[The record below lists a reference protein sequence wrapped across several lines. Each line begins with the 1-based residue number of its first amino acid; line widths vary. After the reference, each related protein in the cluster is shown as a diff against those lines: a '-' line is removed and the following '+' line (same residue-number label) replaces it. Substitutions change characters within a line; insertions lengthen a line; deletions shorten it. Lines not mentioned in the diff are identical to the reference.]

1 MASRQTT
8 IWLWLIMTC
17 LLYSAFFVFRYGGLW
32 IENDT
37 GVFSRAAAQFM
48 HHGSLAYQASYNH
61 GFAYTAWLGGLS
73 LLTGIDP
80 ATFNTIIMPFLGLI
94 LLVIPGYLAYS
105 ILLDSSKLAALGAV
119 ILVTIPDITFSAV
132 RGTHEKLSMAFVTM
146 GIFCLFKAF
155 ESIGSDR
162 SHRRYRLWQW
172 LLLYLLT
179 VFLNVSTNDYF
190 ASTFAF
196 ATTLTL
202 AFGFIGLKLRAVP
215 NHESLNSILKVLSF
229 TVLASWIIVYW
240 VMFIVYPPEAHDFLL
255 LKGAISQLSHLF
267 ATFQPSTNP
276 YAVASSQWASAAAF
290 ELMNVF
296 RWFIV
301 ILSALMWGID
311 IFRIA
316 FRKHSLDPRRLFLI
330 ALYAAFA
337 LLVVVS
343 IPLDFSALAVGSN
356 LEVRNFTYVILL
368 GTPFVAKAIYR
379 AANTS
384 WVIRNFNVRR
394 ATRPLVIVVMF
405 GMLVLGFLKVTL
417 DPLVSNNW
425 LYYSPNEAQALRFFW
440 THNRHQIL
448 WTGPDDRL
456 AFYAHARLIWG
467 GHGNQIIGYTP
478 KPFTQDFLASPIVIS
493 SDRVLNQPIYHYQAN
508 DRIYDNGGAQI
519 YRSRPVSP
527 FMQ

>member
-1 MASRQTT
+1 
-8 IWLWLIMTC
+8 MTC
-17 LLYSAFFVFRYGGLW
+17 LVYSAFFVFRYGGLW

-37 GVFSRAAAQFM
+37 GVFSRAAALFI
-48 HHGSLAYQASYNH
+48 HHGSLAYGATYNH
-61 GFAYTAWLGGLS
+61 GFAYTAWLGSLS
-73 LLTGIDP
+73 LLTGLNP
-80 ATFNTIIMPFLGLI
+80 ATFNTIIMPFLGLM

-132 RGTHEKLSMAFVTM
+132 RGTHEKLSMAFVTL

-155 ESIGSDR
+155 EAIISDGG
-162 SHRRYRLWQW
+162 HRRYRLIQW

-215 NHESLNSILKVLSF
+215 NHESLSSVLKVLSF

-240 VMFIVYPPEAHDFLL
+240 VMFIVYPPEARDFLL
-255 LKGAISQLSHLF
+255 LKGAINQLSHLF

-276 YAVASSQWASAAAF
+276 YAVASSQWASQAAF
-290 ELMNVF
+290 DLMNVF

-301 ILSALMWGID
+301 IVSATMWGID
-311 IFRIA
+311 VFRIA
-316 FRKHSLDPRRLFLI
+316 FRKQPLDPRRLFLL

-337 LLVVVS
+337 LLVAIS

-379 AANTS
+379 AANTP
-384 WVIRNFNVRR
+384 WIVKQFAVRKV
-394 ATRPLVIVVMF
+394 ARPLIIAIMF
-405 GMLVLGFLKVTL
+405 GMLGLGFLKVTL

-425 LYYSPNEAQALRFFW
+425 LYYTPNEAEALRFFW
-440 THNRHQIL
+440 THNHNQIL

-467 GHGNQIIGYTP
+467 GHGNQIVGYTP
-478 KPFTQDFLASPIVIS
+478 LPFTKDFLASPIVIS
-493 SDRVLNQPIYHYQAN
+493 SDRVLNQPMYDYPQN

-519 YRSRPVSP
+519 YRTRPVSS